1 MSPKIRGNIFYQ
13 LLPCFHFMHIYTNT
27 SSDAKY
33 FVCITFLFCLHQCVI
48 LSHYIWSSQPCQHIH
63 AFPTFQQLSF
73 NKPHLLSHGIKATL
87 SKLCEIKHPLVT
99 ELPDFRVSLD
109 PRWVSLDPCSAL
121 STVVSSADGDGSLV
135 KSSDG
140 MDFLQHTELHQM
152 WRNKVNTLSLKT

>member
-1 MSPKIRGNIFYQ
+1 M
-13 LLPCFHFMHIYTNT
+13 
-27 SSDAKY
+27 
-33 FVCITFLFCLHQCVI
+33 
-48 LSHYIWSSQPCQHIH
+48 
-63 AFPTFQQLSF
+63 
-73 NKPHLLSHGIKATL
+73 SHGTKATL

-109 PRWVSLDPCSAL
+109 PWWVSLDPCSAL

-152 WRNKVNTLSLKT
+152 WRNKMNTLSLRTWWCRLIQDSETQFSSQQLTWQPINPYNDLFVSSNSLIMNINWKPLQLYFSSKLLTCPHLTCLLTS